1 MHRGAAFGRW
11 TWKNMPMLAQMWDRV
26 GVSRVWYA
34 IGRVGALVLHGGAV
48 ARTVL
53 HHSNPASMVVA

>member
-1 MHRGAAFGRW
+1 
-11 TWKNMPMLAQMWDRV
+11 MPMLAQMWDRV

-34 IGRVGALVLHGGAV
+34 IGRVVALVLRGGAV

-53 HHSNPASMVVA
+53 HHSNPASVVVA